1 MWIWWL
7 TSESPLTSRE
17 RQALDRA
24 AEERELHLA
33 AISLWEAQVLHAKKR
48 IELPVPFPDWISHA
62 ADARMLT
69 LLPLDID
76 VVIAADSLP
85 PGFHGDPADR
95 LIVATARAHAMA
107 LATHDSSIRKSR
119 AATLWKV

>member
-7 TSESPLTSRE
+7 TPESPLTSRE

-24 AEERELHLA
+24 AEDRELCLA

-48 IELPVPFPDWISHA
+48 IELPVPFSEWISNA
-62 ADARMLT
+62 ADARMLM

-85 PGFHGDPADR
+85 LGFHGDPADR

-107 LATHDSSIRKSR
+107 LATHDSMIRKSR
-119 AATLWKV
+119 AVTLWKV